1 MKVRILIGLLV
12 FLSSPVFALDIVEYK
27 AVAHVVDSRLQEEV
41 TFKIY
46 NNQEEPLIRF
56 TYPFSGR
63 LQNIT
68 VYDSQGKLGY
78 SSEYTGEK
86 TYVRCTIR
94 SPLPAGEYYSITYK
108 FYLDEQI
115 TSVEG
120 TYILST
126 SHSLLA
132 TVKNFDFTIALPEG
146 YGILGQKVS
155 PEPGDITSDGRRV
168 ILDWDLNEPIP
179 PALREF
185 KTIVLYENLF
195 GERYAWLRGN
205 EDYIY
210 AAIILAILVA
220 SAYLFRRFKRRQ
232 TNDKIEILKEDER
245 AIMRLIIE
253 EDGIDQREIQR
264 ETDFSKTKVSKILS
278 ELEKRGVIRK
288 EQVGRRNKIFLTEKL
303 REP

>member
-1 MKVRILIGLLV
+1 MKIVMLIGLLV
-12 FLSSPVFALDIVEYK
+12 FLSTPVFALEINEYQ
-27 AVAHVVDSRLQEEV
+27 ASAYVVDSRLQEEV
-41 TFKIY
+41 TFSIY
-46 NNQEEPLIRF
+46 NNQEESLTRF
-56 TYPFSGR
+56 TYPFGGR
-63 LQNIT
+63 LQSLS
-68 VYDSQGKLGY
+68 VHDSEGRLEH
-78 SSEYTGEK
+78 SSKYTGEK
-86 TYVRCTIR
+86 TYVTSTLRN
-94 SPLPAGEYYSITYK
+94 PLSTGEDYSITYK
-108 FYLDEQI
+108 FYLDKQI

-132 TVKNFDFTIALPEG
+132 NVKNFDFTIALPEG
-146 YGILGQKVS
+146 YGILGQRVS
-155 PEPGDITSDGRRV
+155 PKPEEIRSDGRRV
-168 ILDWDLNEPIP
+168 IMEWDVNEPIP

-185 KTIVLYENLF
+185 NAIVIYEHLL
-195 GERYAWLRGN
+195 GERFAWLRGKEN
-205 EDYIY
+205 DIY
-210 AAIILAILVA
+210 PAIILAILAAFV
-220 SAYLFRRFKRRQ
+220 YLLRRFKKRRA
-232 TNDKIEILKEDER
+232 NEKIEILKEDEQ